1 MNWQNQPVSML
12 DSMYSKDPQPTT
24 LGAWVTATKQH
35 KQDAPKRQRQVLM
48 PHGLFAG
55 GRKADDC
62 TRHSVVFQFDID
74 RKHNPGMDADAIKRK
89 AASCPGVV
97 FCALSAGSGVY
108 GFALRRGD
116 LDDQLDA
123 LERQL
128 GVNLDRMNSKSVA
141 ALRFASYD
149 SEPYEE
155 E

>member
-1 MNWQNQPVSML
+1 ML
-12 DSMYSKDPQPTT
+12 DSMYSKNPQATT
-24 LGAWVTATKQH
+24 LGAWVTATKQR
-35 KQDAPKRQRQVLM
+35 KLDTPKRQRPALM

-62 TRHSVVFQFDID
+62 THHSVVFQFDID
-74 RKHNPGMDADAIKRK
+74 RKDNPGMDADAIKRK
-89 AASCPGVV
+89 AARCPGVV

-116 LDDQLDA
+116 LEDQLDE
-123 LERQL
+123 LERTL

-149 SEPYEE
+149 SDPYEQQ
-155 E
+155 